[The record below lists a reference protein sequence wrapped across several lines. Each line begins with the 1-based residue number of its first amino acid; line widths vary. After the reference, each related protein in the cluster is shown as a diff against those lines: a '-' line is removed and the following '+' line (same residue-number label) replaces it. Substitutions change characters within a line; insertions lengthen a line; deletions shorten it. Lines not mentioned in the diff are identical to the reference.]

1 MVFWDFLPI
10 RQGFVFGRT
19 GESMNA
25 LFRFQTGKKT
35 APVVMLLALIFAAL
49 AFGPLNTPAEE
60 TTPTAGLPDSAESVQ
75 VELLKEELPQTE
87 GSAAFIVYASETEFT
102 DEQLEWLQ
110 GTFDPQIQM
119 LTGGANE
126 KFLEF
131 TNLEVMGEA
140 FVPPAAISEDGTT
153 ALISVP
159 LDATDDFELT
169 TFRVDT
175 MREIAPQDMPAG
187 MEVYVTGPEAFI
199 KDVGSIFEGANFS
212 LLAVTAG
219 VVALLLLITYR
230 SPVLWMIPL
239 LVVGVADGMAGI
251 LARRVA
257 DALGFVPDASVV
269 GILSVLVFG
278 AGTNYALLLIS
289 RYREELLKYEDRREA
304 MRVAIRGAGPAIL
317 ASGSTVA
324 VALALLLLAEIEGRQ
339 VLGLVSAVGIVVAM
353 IAGLLVL
360 PSALVVFPRGIF
372 WPLVPKVGGK
382 NPFEKSIWTRLGT
395 AVSKRPVAIASIG
408 VVLLGTLAT
417 GGLGIK
423 TGLSATEIFI
433 QKPEAVAGQE
443 VLAESFAAGAAT
455 PTQVIVSASRVDDAV
470 EILSGVAGVDEVR
483 VGSTNDEIT
492 QLDVVLDAAPE
503 SEAAFELVRTM
514 RLELDQ
520 LGSDTIALVGGQDAT
535 SLDATDATA
544 RDQAL
549 LVPLILISVFLILIL
564 LLRSLLTPVLLMVA
578 VVGSFFSALG
588 ASWLV
593 FQFIFGFPALDLTVF
608 ILAFLFLVAL
618 GVDYSIFLV
627 TRAQEEARELGTKQ
641 GMRKALGAT
650 GGVITSAGILLAA
663 VFAVLGVLPL
673 IALAQVGTIVCIGVL
688 LDTLLVRTVIVPAL
702 AFKLGAKF
710 WWPRKEFAD

>member
-1 MVFWDFLPI
+1 
-10 RQGFVFGRT
+10 
-19 GESMNA
+19 
-25 LFRFQTGKKT
+25 
-35 APVVMLLALIFAAL
+35 MLLALIFAIL
-49 AFGPLNTPAEE
+49 AFGPLNAPSEN
-60 TTPTAGLPDSAESVQ
+60 TTPGTGLPETAESVQ
-75 VELLKEELPQTE
+75 VQKLQEDLPQND
-87 GSAAFIVYASETEFT
+87 GSAAFIVYASETELT
-102 DEQLEWLQ
+102 EAQLKWIQ
-110 GTFDPQIQM
+110 GEFDPQAQM
-119 LTGGANE
+119 LSGGANE

-131 TNLEVMGEA
+131 TNLEVMGEK

-159 LDATDDFELT
+159 LDQSDDFDLT
-169 TFRVDT
+169 TLRIDK
-175 MREIAPQDMPAG
+175 MRELAPEGMPAG
-187 MEVYVTGPEAFI
+187 LEVYVTGPEAFI
-199 KDVGSIFEGANFS
+199 KDVGSIFEGADIS
-212 LLAVTAG
+212 LLAVTAS
-219 VVALLLLITYR
+219 VVALLLLVTYR
-230 SPVLWMIPL
+230 SPVLWIIPL

-251 LARRVA
+251 LARQVA
-257 DALGFVPDASVV
+257 DLLGFVPDASVV

-289 RYREELLKYEDRREA
+289 RYREELLSHEDRREA
-304 MRVAIRGAGPAIL
+304 MRIAIRGAGPAIL

-339 VLGLVSAVGIVVAM
+339 VLGLMSAVGIVVAM
-353 IAGLLVL
+353 VAGLLVL

-382 NPFEKSIWTRLGT
+382 NPFEKSIWTKLGR
-395 AVSKRPVAIASIG
+395 AVSKRPLTIASAG
-408 VVLLGTLAT
+408 VALLAVLAT

-433 QKPEAVAGQE
+433 EKPEAVAGQE
-443 VLAESFAAGAAT
+443 VLAEAFSAGSAT
-455 PTQVIVSASRVDDAV
+455 PTQVIVDAGSVAAATAILESV
-470 EILSGVAGVDEVR
+470 EGVDEVR
-483 VGSTNDEIT
+483 VGATNDEIT
-492 QLDVVLDAAPE
+492 QLDAILNADPE
-503 SEAAFELVRTM
+503 SQEALEVIRQM
-514 RLELDQ
+514 RLALDD
-520 LGSDTIALVGGQDAT
+520 LPEGTLALVGGQDAT
-535 SLDATDATA
+535 TLDAQDATE
-544 RDQAL
+544 RDQLL

-564 LLRSLLTPVLLMVA
+564 LLRSLLTPILLLVA
-578 VVGSFFSALG
+578 VVGSFFSAVG

-593 FQFIFGFPALDLTVF
+593 FQNIFGFPALDLTVF

-627 TRAQEEARELGTKQ
+627 TRAQEEARTLGTRE

-688 LDTLLVRTVIVPAL
+688 LDTLLVRTVIVPAM

>member
-1 MVFWDFLPI
+1 
-10 RQGFVFGRT
+10 
-19 GESMNA
+19 
-25 LFRFQTGKKT
+25 
-35 APVVMLLALIFAAL
+35 MLLALIFAIL
-49 AFGPLNTPAEE
+49 AFGPLNAPSEN
-60 TTPTAGLPDSAESVQ
+60 TTPGTGLPESAESVQ
-75 VELLKEELPQTE
+75 VQKLQEDLPQND
-87 GSAAFIVYASETEFT
+87 GSAAFIVYASETELT
-102 DEQLEWLQ
+102 EAQLKWIQ
-110 GTFDPQIQM
+110 GEFDPQAQM
-119 LTGGANE
+119 LSGGANE

-131 TNLEVMGEA
+131 TNLDVMGEK

-159 LDATDDFELT
+159 LDQSDDFDLT
-169 TFRVDT
+169 TLRIDT
-175 MREIAPQDMPAG
+175 MRELAPEGMPAG
-187 MEVYVTGPEAFI
+187 LEVYVTGPEAFI
-199 KDVGSIFEGANFS
+199 KDVGSIFEGADIS
-212 LLAVTAG
+212 LLAVTAS
-219 VVALLLLITYR
+219 VVALLLLVTYR
-230 SPVLWMIPL
+230 SPVLWIIPL

-251 LARRVA
+251 LARQVA
-257 DALGFVPDASVV
+257 DLLGFVPDASVV

-289 RYREELLKYEDRREA
+289 RYREELLSHEDRREA
-304 MRVAIRGAGPAIL
+304 MRIAIRGAGPAIL

-339 VLGLVSAVGIVVAM
+339 VLGLMSAVGIVVAM
-353 IAGLLVL
+353 VAGLLVL

-382 NPFEKSIWTRLGT
+382 NPFEKSIWTKLGR
-395 AVSKRPVAIASIG
+395 AVSKRPLTIASAG
-408 VVLLGTLAT
+408 VALLAVLAT

-433 QKPEAVAGQE
+433 EKPEAVAGQE
-443 VLAESFAAGAAT
+443 VLAEAFSAGSAT
-455 PTQVIVSASRVDDAV
+455 PTQVIVDAGSVAAATAILENV
-470 EILSGVAGVDEVR
+470 EGVDEVR
-483 VGSTNDEIT
+483 VGATNDEIT
-492 QLDVVLDAAPE
+492 QLDAILNADPE
-503 SEAAFELVRTM
+503 SQEALEVIRQM
-514 RLELDQ
+514 RLALDD
-520 LGSDTIALVGGQDAT
+520 LPEGTLALVGGQDAT
-535 SLDATDATA
+535 TLDAQDATE
-544 RDQAL
+544 RDQLL

-564 LLRSLLTPVLLMVA
+564 LLRSLLTPILLLVA
-578 VVGSFFSALG
+578 VVGSFFSAVG

-593 FQFIFGFPALDLTVF
+593 FQNIFGFPALDLTVF

-627 TRAQEEARELGTKQ
+627 TRAQEEARTLGTRE

-688 LDTLLVRTVIVPAL
+688 LDTLLVRTVIVPAM

>member
-1 MVFWDFLPI
+1 
-10 RQGFVFGRT
+10 
-19 GESMNA
+19 
-25 LFRFQTGKKT
+25 
-35 APVVMLLALIFAAL
+35 MLLALIFAIL
-49 AFGPLNTPAEE
+49 AFGPLNAPSEN
-60 TTPTAGLPDSAESVQ
+60 TTPGTGLPESAESVQ
-75 VELLKEELPQTE
+75 VQKLQEDLPQND
-87 GSAAFIVYASETEFT
+87 GSAAFIVYASETELT
-102 DEQLEWLQ
+102 EPQLKWIQ
-110 GTFDPQIQM
+110 GEFDPQAQM
-119 LTGGANE
+119 LSGGANE

-131 TNLEVMGEA
+131 TNLEVMGEK

-159 LDATDDFELT
+159 LDQSDDFDLT
-169 TFRVDT
+169 TLRIDT
-175 MREIAPQDMPAG
+175 MRELAPEGMPAG
-187 MEVYVTGPEAFI
+187 LEVYVTGPEAFI
-199 KDVGSIFEGANFS
+199 KDVGSIFEGADIS
-212 LLAVTAG
+212 LLAVTAS
-219 VVALLLLITYR
+219 VVALLLLVTYR
-230 SPVLWMIPL
+230 SPVLWIIPL

-251 LARRVA
+251 LARQVA
-257 DALGFVPDASVV
+257 DLLGFVPDASVV

-289 RYREELLKYEDRREA
+289 RYREELLSHEDRREA
-304 MRVAIRGAGPAIL
+304 MRIAIRGAGPAIL

-339 VLGLVSAVGIVVAM
+339 VLGLMSAVGIVVAM
-353 IAGLLVL
+353 VAGLLVL

-382 NPFEKSIWTRLGT
+382 NPFEKSIWTKLGR
-395 AVSKRPVAIASIG
+395 AVSKRPLTIASAG
-408 VVLLGTLAT
+408 VALLAVLAT

-433 QKPEAVAGQE
+433 EKPEAVAGQE
-443 VLAESFAAGAAT
+443 VLAEAFSAGSAT
-455 PTQVIVSASRVDDAV
+455 PTQVIVDAGSVAAATAILDSV
-470 EILSGVAGVDEVR
+470 EGVDEVR
-483 VGSTNDEIT
+483 VGATNDEIT
-492 QLDVVLDAAPE
+492 QLDAILNADPE
-503 SEAAFELVRTM
+503 SQEALEVIRQM
-514 RLELDQ
+514 RLALDD
-520 LGSDTIALVGGQDAT
+520 LPEGTLALVGGQDAT
-535 SLDATDATA
+535 TLDAQDATE
-544 RDQAL
+544 RDQLL

-564 LLRSLLTPVLLMVA
+564 LLRSLLTPILLLVA
-578 VVGSFFSALG
+578 VVGSFFSAVG

-593 FQFIFGFPALDLTVF
+593 FQNIFGFPALDLTVF

-627 TRAQEEARELGTKQ
+627 TRAQEEARTLGTRE

-688 LDTLLVRTVIVPAL
+688 LDTLLVRTVIVPAM

>member
-1 MVFWDFLPI
+1 
-10 RQGFVFGRT
+10 
-19 GESMNA
+19 MNA
-25 LFRFQTGKKT
+25 LLRFQTGKKT
-35 APVVMLLALIFAAL
+35 APVTMLLALIFAIL
-49 AFGPLNTPAEE
+49 AFGPLNAPSEN
-60 TTPTAGLPDSAESVQ
+60 TTPGTGLPESAESVQ
-75 VELLKEELPQTE
+75 VQKLQEDLPQND
-87 GSAAFIVYASETEFT
+87 GSAAFIVYASETELT
-102 DEQLEWLQ
+102 DEQLKWIQ
-110 GTFDPQIQM
+110 GEFDPQAQM
-119 LTGGANE
+119 LSGGANE

-131 TNLEVMGEA
+131 TNLEVLGEK

-159 LDATDDFELT
+159 LDQTDDFDLT
-169 TFRVDT
+169 TLRIDT
-175 MREIAPQDMPAG
+175 MRELAPEGMPAG
-187 MEVYVTGPEAFI
+187 LEVYVTGPEAFI
-199 KDVGSIFEGANFS
+199 KDVGSIFEGADIS
-212 LLAVTAG
+212 LLAVTAS
-219 VVALLLLITYR
+219 VVALLLLVTYR
-230 SPVLWMIPL
+230 SPVLWIIPL

-251 LARRVA
+251 LSRQVA
-257 DALGFVPDASVV
+257 SALGFVPDASVV

-289 RYREELLKYEDRREA
+289 RYREELLTHEDRREA
-304 MRVAIRGAGPAIL
+304 MRIAIRGAGPAIL

-339 VLGLVSAVGIVVAM
+339 VLGLMSAVGIVVAM
-353 IAGLLVL
+353 VAGLLVL

-382 NPFEKSIWTRLGT
+382 NPFEKSIWTKLGR
-395 AVSKRPVAIASIG
+395 AVSKRPLTIAGAGVA
-408 VVLLGTLAT
+408 LLAVLAT

-433 QKPEAVAGQE
+433 EKPEAVAGQE
-443 VLAESFAAGAAT
+443 VLAEAFSAGAAT
-455 PTQVIVSASRVDDAV
+455 PTQVIVDVGAVAAATAILESVD
-470 EILSGVAGVDEVR
+470 GVDEVR
-483 VGSTNDEIT
+483 VGATNDEIT
-492 QLDVVLDAAPE
+492 QLDAILNADPE
-503 SEAAFELVRTM
+503 SQEALEVIRQM
-514 RLELDQ
+514 RVALDD
-520 LGSDTIALVGGQDAT
+520 LPEGTLALVGGQDAT
-535 SLDATDATA
+535 TLDAQDATE
-544 RDQAL
+544 RDQLL

-564 LLRSLLTPVLLMVA
+564 LLRSLLTPILLLVA
-578 VVGSFFSALG
+578 VVGSFFSAVG

-593 FQFIFGFPALDLTVF
+593 FQNIFGFPALDLTVF

-627 TRAQEEARELGTKQ
+627 TRAQEEARTLGTRE

-688 LDTLLVRTVIVPAL
+688 LDTLLVRTVIVPAM

>member
-1 MVFWDFLPI
+1 
-10 RQGFVFGRT
+10 
-19 GESMNA
+19 
-25 LFRFQTGKKT
+25 
-35 APVVMLLALIFAAL
+35 MLLALIFAIL
-49 AFGPLNTPAEE
+49 AFGPLNAPSEN
-60 TTPTAGLPDSAESVQ
+60 TTPGTGLPETAESVQ
-75 VELLKEELPQTE
+75 VQKLQEDLPQND
-87 GSAAFIVYASETEFT
+87 GSAAFIVYASETELT
-102 DEQLEWLQ
+102 EAQLKWIQ
-110 GTFDPQIQM
+110 GEFDPQAQM
-119 LTGGANE
+119 LSGGANE

-131 TNLEVMGEA
+131 TNLEVMGEK

-159 LDATDDFELT
+159 LDQSDDFDLT
-169 TFRVDT
+169 TLRIDT
-175 MREIAPQDMPAG
+175 MRELAPEGMPAG
-187 MEVYVTGPEAFI
+187 LEVYVTGPEAFI
-199 KDVGSIFEGANFS
+199 KDVGSIFEGADIS
-212 LLAVTAG
+212 LLAVTAS
-219 VVALLLLITYR
+219 VVALLLLVTYR
-230 SPVLWMIPL
+230 SPVLWIIPL

-251 LARRVA
+251 LARQVA
-257 DALGFVPDASVV
+257 DLLGFVPDASVV

-289 RYREELLKYEDRREA
+289 RYREELLSHEDRREA
-304 MRVAIRGAGPAIL
+304 MRIAIRGAGPAIL

-339 VLGLVSAVGIVVAM
+339 VLGLMSAVGIVVAM
-353 IAGLLVL
+353 VAGLLVL

-382 NPFEKSIWTRLGT
+382 NPFEKSIWTKLGR
-395 AVSKRPVAIASIG
+395 AVSKRPLTIASAG
-408 VVLLGTLAT
+408 VALLAVLAT

-433 QKPEAVAGQE
+433 EKPEAVAGQE
-443 VLAESFAAGAAT
+443 VLAEAFSAGSAT
-455 PTQVIVSASRVDDAV
+455 PTQVIVDAGSVAAATAILESV
-470 EILSGVAGVDEVR
+470 EGVDEVR
-483 VGSTNDEIT
+483 VGATNDEIT
-492 QLDVVLDAAPE
+492 QLDAILNADPE
-503 SEAAFELVRTM
+503 SQEALEVIRQM
-514 RLELDQ
+514 RLALDD
-520 LGSDTIALVGGQDAT
+520 LPEGTLALVGGQDAT
-535 SLDATDATA
+535 TLDAQDATE
-544 RDQAL
+544 RDQLL

-564 LLRSLLTPVLLMVA
+564 LLRSLLTPILLLVA
-578 VVGSFFSALG
+578 VVGSFFSAVG

-593 FQFIFGFPALDLTVF
+593 FQNIFGFPALDLTVF

-627 TRAQEEARELGTKQ
+627 TRAQEEARTLGTRE

-688 LDTLLVRTVIVPAL
+688 LDTLLVRTVIVPAM

>member
-1 MVFWDFLPI
+1 
-10 RQGFVFGRT
+10 
-19 GESMNA
+19 
-25 LFRFQTGKKT
+25 
-35 APVVMLLALIFAAL
+35 MLLALIFAIL
-49 AFGPLNTPAEE
+49 AFGPLNAPSEN
-60 TTPTAGLPDSAESVQ
+60 TTPGTGLPESAESVQ
-75 VELLKEELPQTE
+75 VQKLQEDLPQND
-87 GSAAFIVYASETEFT
+87 GSAAFIVYASETELT
-102 DEQLEWLQ
+102 EAQLKWIQ
-110 GTFDPQIQM
+110 GEFDPQAQM
-119 LTGGANE
+119 LSGGANE

-131 TNLEVMGEA
+131 TNLDVMGEK

-159 LDATDDFELT
+159 LDQSDDFDLT
-169 TFRVDT
+169 TLRIDT
-175 MREIAPQDMPAG
+175 MRELAPEGMPAG
-187 MEVYVTGPEAFI
+187 LEVYVTGPEAFI
-199 KDVGSIFEGANFS
+199 KDVGSIFEGADIS
-212 LLAVTAG
+212 LLAVTAS
-219 VVALLLLITYR
+219 VVALLLLVTYR
-230 SPVLWMIPL
+230 SPVLWIIPL

-251 LARRVA
+251 LARQVA
-257 DALGFVPDASVV
+257 DLLGFVPDASVV

-289 RYREELLKYEDRREA
+289 RYREELLSHEDRREA
-304 MRVAIRGAGPAIL
+304 MRIAIRGAGPAIL

-339 VLGLVSAVGIVVAM
+339 VLGLMSAVGIVVAM
-353 IAGLLVL
+353 VAGLLVL

-382 NPFEKSIWTRLGT
+382 NPFEKSIWTKLGR
-395 AVSKRPVAIASIG
+395 AVSKRPLTIASAG
-408 VVLLGTLAT
+408 VALLAVLAT

-433 QKPEAVAGQE
+433 EKPEAVAGQE
-443 VLAESFAAGAAT
+443 VLAEAFSAGSAT
-455 PTQVIVSASRVDDAV
+455 PTQVIVDAGSVAAATSILESV
-470 EILSGVAGVDEVR
+470 EGVDEVR
-483 VGSTNDEIT
+483 VGATNDEIT
-492 QLDVVLDAAPE
+492 QLDAILNADPE
-503 SEAAFELVRTM
+503 SQEALEVIRQM
-514 RLELDQ
+514 RLALDD
-520 LGSDTIALVGGQDAT
+520 LPEGTLALVGGQDAT
-535 SLDATDATA
+535 TLDAQDATE
-544 RDQAL
+544 RDQLL

-564 LLRSLLTPVLLMVA
+564 LLRSLLTPILLLVA
-578 VVGSFFSALG
+578 VVGSFFSAVG

-593 FQFIFGFPALDLTVF
+593 FQNIFGFPALDLTVF

-627 TRAQEEARELGTKQ
+627 TRAQEEARTLGTRE

-688 LDTLLVRTVIVPAL
+688 LDTLLVRTVIVPAM

>member
-1 MVFWDFLPI
+1 
-10 RQGFVFGRT
+10 
-19 GESMNA
+19 MNA
-25 LFRFQTGKKT
+25 LLKFQTGKKT
-35 APVVMLLALIFAAL
+35 APVTMLLALIFAIL
-49 AFGPLNTPAEE
+49 AFGPLNIPSEN
-60 TTPTAGLPDSAESVQ
+60 TTPGTGLPDSAESVQ
-75 VELLKEELPQTE
+75 VQKLQEELPQND
-87 GSAAFIVYASETEFT
+87 GSAAFIVYASETNLTE
-102 DEQLEWLQ
+102 EQLKWIQ
-110 GTFDPQIQM
+110 GEFDPQTQM
-119 LTGGANE
+119 LAGGANE

-131 TNLEVMGEA
+131 TNLEVMGER

-159 LDATDDFELT
+159 LDQSDDFDVT
-169 TFRVDT
+169 TLRIDT
-175 MREIAPQDMPAG
+175 MREIAPEGMPAG
-187 MEVYVTGPEAFI
+187 LEVYVTGPEAFI
-199 KDVGSIFEGANFS
+199 KDVGSIFEGADIS

-219 VVALLLLITYR
+219 VVALLLLVTYR
-230 SPVLWMIPL
+230 SPVLWIIPL

-251 LARRVA
+251 LARQVA
-257 DALGFVPDASVV
+257 SLLGFVPDASVV

-289 RYREELLKYEDRREA
+289 RYREELLTHEDRREA
-304 MRVAIRGAGPAIL
+304 MRIAIRGAGPAIL

-339 VLGLVSAVGIVVAM
+339 VLGLMSAVGIVVAM
-353 IAGLLVL
+353 VAGLLVL

-382 NPFEKSIWTRLGT
+382 NPFEKSIWTKLGR
-395 AVSKRPVAIASIG
+395 AVSKRPLTIAGAGVA
-408 VVLLGTLAT
+408 LLAVLAT
-417 GGLGIK
+417 GGLGVK

-433 QKPEAVAGQE
+433 EKPEAVAGQE
-443 VLAESFAAGAAT
+443 VLAQAFSAGAAT
-455 PTQVIVSASRVDDAV
+455 PTQVIVDSGAV
-470 EILSGVAGVDEVR
+470 VAATTILESVNGVDEVR
-483 VGSTNDEIT
+483 VGATNGEIT
-492 QLDVVLDAAPE
+492 QIDVIVNADPE
-503 SEAAFELVRTM
+503 SQAA
-514 RLELDQ
+514 LELIREMRVALDG
-520 LGSDTIALVGGQDAT
+520 LPEGTIALVGGQDAT
-535 SLDATDATA
+535 TLDAQDATE
-544 RDQAL
+544 RDQLL

-564 LLRSLLTPVLLMVA
+564 LLRSLLTPILLLLA
-578 VVGSFFSALG
+578 VVGSFFSAVG

-593 FQFIFGFPALDLTVF
+593 FQNIFGFPALDLTVF

-627 TRAQEEARELGTKQ
+627 TRAQEEARTLGTRE

-688 LDTLLVRTVIVPAL
+688 LDTLLVRTVIVPAM